1 MRKQSETNKPK
12 KKQSLQRPKRNCR
25 KSVKLHK
32 KKKKRQCH

>member
-12 KKQSLQRPKRNCR
+12 KNSLQRPKRNCR

-32 KKKKRQCH
+32 KKKKKRQCH